1 LLASE
6 TTSKEEMAYR
16 FYPMSQTKKVA
27 PAPAKTKA
35 LDTGSMQAFPS
46 LASGPGPG
54 SGSSSSSSSGPK
66 LDFKKMVLLAPVAVQ
81 AIHKVEAEKIKVKP
95 SSSVVTHCYDEY
107 GEDYDG
113 PDEWEIDTHEFNA
126 GLPVGGRRGGF

>member
-1 LLASE
+1 
-6 TTSKEEMAYR
+6 MAYR
-16 FYPMSQTKKVA
+16 FYPMSQTKKVV
-27 PAPAKTKA
+27 PAPAKA
-35 LDTGSMQAFPS
+35 IDTGSMQAFPS
-46 LASGPGPG
+46 LASGPG
-54 SGSSSSSSSGPK
+54 SGSSSVKPVVPK
-66 LDFKKMVLLAPVAVQ
+66 LDFKKMATAAAAVVIPVQ
-81 AIHKVEAEKIKVKP
+81 AIYKVEPEKIKVKP

>member
-1 LLASE
+1 
-6 TTSKEEMAYR
+6 
-16 FYPMSQTKKVA
+16 MSQTKKVFNAGA
-27 PAPAKTKA
+27 PVQS
-35 LDTGSMQAFPS
+35 LDTRSIQAFPS
-46 LASGPGPG
+46 LSSGPGSSPG
-54 SGSSSSSSSGPK
+54 SGPASGAKPVVPK
-66 LDFKKMVLLAPVAVQ
+66 LDFKKMATAAAAVVIPVQ
-81 AIHKVEAEKIKVKP
+81 AIYKVEPEKIKVKP